1 MFKLTFEDFF
11 YCIKYFFNKFI
22 YFFKFSWAANT
33 VIGPPRVYPQHG
45 DLHGAWASSNID
57 AKQFIEVSP
66 FLNITSTPISGLL
79 YSPFSNIQLKYCTL
93 IIDTN

>member
-1 MFKLTFEDFF
+1 MFKVAFEDIFF
-11 YCIKYFFNKFI
+11 CIIFFICQVYFI
-22 YFFKFSWAANT
+22 FKFSWSANA

-66 FLNITSTPISGLL
+66 ILYTTSTPISGLL
-79 YSPFSNIQLKYCTL
+79 C
-93 IIDTN
+93 

>member
-1 MFKLTFEDFF
+1 MFNVAFENFF
-11 YCIKYFFNKFI
+11 FCIIFFVCQVYFI
-22 YFFKFSWAANT
+22 FKFSWSANT

-66 FLNITSTPISGLL
+66 ILFTISTPISGLL
-79 YSPFSNIQLKYCTL
+79 C
-93 IIDTN
+93 